1 MNAGNHWKVLL
12 IDDEA
17 DIREV
22 VSLTLQDAGY
32 EVITAADGKTGIEL
46 CKKHLPQI
54 VTTDIRMPGIDGIRV
69 LEEVKKFDPDIEVI
83 VVTAFGEMNLAVR
96 ALQLDASDFITK
108 PINDESLHLAL
119 KRAKD
124 RFTARKQL
132 KDYTAL
138 IEKENAETT
147 QALIR
152 TLEFRRN
159 LIESSMDGILACD
172 KSGVVVTMNSAME
185 NLLGCLRSDVID
197 KMTMDQIFRQE
208 ESPNTGIKNL
218 RQRKYGDPKHLFLYE
233 TTLIGKDNKKVPVQ
247 VYASVIFDQG
257 KEDGMV
263 YFFRDLREIRRLERE
278 FEDQAKVLHQD
289 KMMSLG
295 RLAAS
300 VVHEIN
306 NPLAGILNYIRLMIR
321 IVERGEPSQQQME
334 KFKRYLE
341 LVESET
347 SRCSKIISGLLT
359 FSRKSPSSFAE
370 LRIDDLLQRCIL
382 LSQHKLTLS
391 NIDLK
396 TDINPNI
403 PVVKGDINQL
413 QQCVI
418 NLIFNAIDAMPS
430 GGTLWL
436 SANHDLH
443 EKTVTISVRDTGI
456 GIAEENLPMLFEPF
470 FTTKKEGY
478 GVGLGLSTVWGIME
492 KHGGTVKVE
501 SRPGQ
506 GATFKL
512 LFPLD

>member
-1 MNAGNHWKVLL
+1 MENDNQWKVLL

-17 DIREV
+17 DILEV
-22 VSLTLQDAGY
+22 VSLTLLDSGY
-32 EVITAADGKTGIEL
+32 EVITAPDGETGIEL
-46 CKKHLPQI
+46 CKSQHPQI
-54 VTTDIRMPGIDGIRV
+54 VTTDIRMPGINGIQV
-69 LEEVKKFDPDIEVI
+69 LEEVKKIDPDIEVI
-83 VVTAFGEMNLAVR
+83 VVTAFGEMNLAIR

-119 KRAKD
+119 KRAKE
-124 RFTARKQL
+124 RYTARRQL
-132 KDYTAL
+132 KDYTKL

-159 LIESSMDGILACD
+159 LIESSMDGILACNET
-172 KSGVVVTMNSAME
+172 GIIVTMNSVME
-185 NLLGCLRSDVID
+185 NLLGCSRSDVIY

-208 ESPNTGIKNL
+208 EKQDFEIKHL
-218 RQRKYGDPKHLFLYE
+218 KERKYGDPNHLFLYE
-233 TTLIGKDNKKVPVQ
+233 TTLVGKDNKKVPVQ

-263 YFFRDLREIRRLERE
+263 CFFRDLREIRRLERE
-278 FEDQAKVLHQD
+278 FEDQTKVLHQD

-321 IVERGEPSQQQME
+321 IVDRREPNQEQMK

-347 SRCSKIISGLLT
+347 SRCSKIVSGLLT
-359 FSRKSPSSFAE
+359 FSRKSPASFTE
-370 LRIDDLLQRCIL
+370 VRIDDLLERSIL
-382 LSQHKLTLS
+382 LSHHKLALS
-391 NIDLK
+391 NIELK
-396 TDINPNI
+396 TDVGGNI
-403 PVVKGDINQL
+403 PVINGDINQL

-418 NLIFNAIDAMPS
+418 NLIFNAIDAMPN
-430 GGTLWL
+430 GGTLWI
-436 SANHDLH
+436 SANYDLQG
-443 EKTVTISVRDTGI
+443 KMVIISVRDNGI
-456 GIAEENLPMLFEPF
+456 GIAEENIPLLFEPF

-478 GVGLGLSTVWGIME
+478 GVGLGLSTAWGIVE
-492 KHGGTVKVE
+492 RHGGTLKVE

-506 GATFKL
+506 GSTFKL
-512 LFPLD
+512 IFPVT